1 MQAGRRLRWVLPAV
15 LLAGLATPSAR
26 AAAPIRFDFK
36 VPSLSGGTLSSQ
48 DLKGKIAVIDVWAT
62 WCGPCRMVIPH
73 LVKLQEK
80 FKDKGVTVVGLNSDD
95 DNSSGPGLEVVKRFV
110 REHAIN
116 YPIGL
121 MNTEAYVDLARVMGF
136 NAKEG
141 FSLPTTLVLGR
152 NGLVLKR
159 YPGYFVGQEQELDQL
174 ISGIIDSEASPPKK
188 P

>member
-1 MQAGRRLRWVLPAV
+1 
-15 LLAGLATPSAR
+15 
-26 AAAPIRFDFK
+26 
-36 VPSLSGGTLSSQ
+36 
-48 DLKGKIAVIDVWAT
+48 
-62 WCGPCRMVIPH
+62 
-73 LVKLQEK
+73 
-80 FKDKGVTVVGLNSDD
+80 
-95 DNSSGPGLEVVKRFV
+95 
-110 REHAIN
+110 
-116 YPIGL
+116 

-136 NAKEG
+136 NAEDG